1 MTEHSTEELKRQY
14 QEACIVL
21 LDATS
26 AMSKAREA
34 YANAQCADLLA
45 GFEAQG
51 GVIGKTRVRRVFHG
65 EPMLGHGPYVVM
77 GARAVQGHDRVVF
90 ILSSIE
96 TYREPKIT
104 TDNAIAILPEDQE

>member
-1 MTEHSTEELKRQY
+1 MTEHSTAELKRQY
-14 QEACIVL
+14 EAAK
-21 LDATS
+21 DS
-26 AMSKAREA
+26 ARQADEARIKARKEWSSSA
-34 YANAQCADLLA
+34 CADLLEK
-45 GFEAQG
+45 FEKMG